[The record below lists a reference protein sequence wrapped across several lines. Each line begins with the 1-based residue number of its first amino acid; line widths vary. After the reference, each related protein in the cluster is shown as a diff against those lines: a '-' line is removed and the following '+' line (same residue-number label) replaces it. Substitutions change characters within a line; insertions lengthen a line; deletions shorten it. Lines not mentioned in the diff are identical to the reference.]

1 MTSKLKRTLTL
12 ALIVLLLAACGEQA
26 TPTPTATLEP
36 TATPTS
42 TPTNTPTATPT
53 ETPTPTPTPTSTPT
67 RTPRPTNTP
76 TQTPTPTETP
86 TETPTAVPE
95 PTQAPAAA
103 APAAPPPP
111 PPPTGD
117 NLLVN
122 PGFEGPWENLM
133 PQGWTAFFGG
143 AGQSMD
149 ARDHPSWIHSGVGN
163 LIMVPQGDF
172 LVGPDQHTVVA
183 NQHFYG
189 AVPGATYRFGAWG
202 RIWSGTGIDLNI
214 SENPCP
220 INLWICISVYGS
232 HDNPWDIESAVCSA
246 LGRPYDT
253 WQYFSVDAVA
263 QEEHIV
269 VSLIMEEEHSRTK
282 NVALWD
288 DASLTVSTV
297 AATATPEP
305 AVRPTR
311 SGPVPFDAN
320 ALYDAMIQA
329 RSDLEQMGGLL
340 DRVVNDGPQS
350 CEPYIGWYD
359 SLVTSPVYD
368 GVSPE
373 WGGVYAEYLWAVEHL
388 LDSSKHIAD
397 ICAGGGGNLTNI
409 EYGIGRISVN
419 ESLER
424 LYPAIET
431 ATAML
436 GR

>member
-1 MTSKLKRTLTL
+1 MTNKAKYVMTL
-12 ALIVLLLAACGEQA
+12 ALIILLLAACGEQA
-26 TPTPTATLEP
+26 TLTPTATLEP
-36 TATPTS
+36 SATPTS

-76 TQTPTPTETP
+76 TQTLTPTETP

-103 APAAPPPP
+103 APAAPPPAA
-111 PPPTGD
+111 PPTGD

-122 PGFEGPWENLM
+122 PGFEGPWENFL
-133 PQGWTAFFGG
+133 PQGWSSFFGG
-143 AGQSMD
+143 ASENMGIS
-149 ARDHPSWIHSGVGN
+149 DHLNWIHSGVGN
-163 LIMVPQGDF
+163 LIMMPEGIR
-172 LVGPDQHTVVA
+172 LIITDQHTVVA

-189 AVPGATYRFGAWG
+189 AVPGATYRFSAWG
-202 RIWSGTGIDLNI
+202 KIWSSTGDNRNI
-214 SENPCP
+214 SENPSP
-220 INLWICISVYGS
+220 VNIWICISVYGS
-232 HDNPWDIESAVCSA
+232 RDNPWDTESAVCSA

-253 WQYFSVDAVA
+253 WQYFSVDAVV

-269 VSLIMEEEHSRTK
+269 VSLIMEEEPSVNK
-282 NVALWD
+282 NIAIWD
-288 DASLTVSTV
+288 DASLTASAV

-340 DRVVNDGPQS
+340 DRVVNDGPQP

-359 SLVTSPVYD
+359 SLVISPVYD
-368 GVSPE
+368 GVPSE

-388 LDSSKHIAD
+388 LDSSKHISD
-397 ICAGGGGNLTNI
+397 ICAGGGGNLTNL

-419 ESLER
+419 ESLGR